1 MISEQMEKA
10 LNAQFDDL
18 KRASDAVIEAFQ
30 TKLRY
35 ESEWSALM
43 DAEYISVGQVDDAK
57 SRVRISARGK
67 ELDAL
72 LTIANIAERRASFN
86 YALVE
91 SRLRIQLLVA
101 GE

>member
-1 MISEQMEKA
+1 MISEEMEKA

-18 KRASDAVIEAFQ
+18 KRAGDAVIEAFQ
-30 TKLRY
+30 NKLRY
-35 ESEWSALM
+35 EGEWSALM
-43 DAEYISVGQVDDAK
+43 DAEYVSVGTADDAR

-67 ELDAL
+67 ELDSL

-91 SRLRIQLLVA
+91 SRLRIQLLLA

>member
-1 MISEQMEKA
+1 MISEEMEKT
-10 LNAQFDDL
+10 LNAQYDDL

-43 DAEYISVGQVDDAK
+43 DAEYISVGTVDDAK
-57 SRVRISARGK
+57 CRVRISARGK
-67 ELDAL
+67 ELDSL